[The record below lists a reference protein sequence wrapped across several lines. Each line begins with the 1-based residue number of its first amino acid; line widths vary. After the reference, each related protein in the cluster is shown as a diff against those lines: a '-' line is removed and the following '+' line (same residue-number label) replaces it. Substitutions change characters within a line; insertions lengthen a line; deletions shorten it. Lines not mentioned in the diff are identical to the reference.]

1 MMIYQIEIPNK
12 VHNDI
17 FELTDYIFKF
27 SFDAVIS
34 KSISDMIYYAITSL
48 RFMPYRFQQVLGD
61 YRVVVVK
68 GSYRVFYKID
78 ETNKKVIITRVLR
91 SEQDFD
97 DIL

>member
-1 MMIYQIEIPNK
+1 MFYIVEIPPSVIK
-12 VHNDI
+12 EIDR
-17 FELTDYIFKF
+17 LSDYVFRF
-27 SFDAVIS
+27 SFSGDIAKKVYDNLFRGIF
-34 KSISDMIYYAITSL
+34 SL
-48 RFMPYRFQQVLGD
+48 EFMPYRFQQVLGD

-78 ETNKKVIITRVLR
+78 ETNKKVIIIRVLR